1 MTILNISCARPLV
14 ARGTGSY
21 FRKGEIRKQYN
32 LQYDYNYDWNR
43 TSEQVEYKKAVW
55 LQMMETIQRLGD
67 KATAANIRAEM
78 GWGTNASRSH
88 CDYFSTLKHNGK
100 IGWRYKRVDGRQ
112 KPVYYLTNAGKNTL
126 EYALFKLPRAMD
138 AAEKRGTQRMTKEEF
153 AGMCRRRVMRKTKA
167 KIVEEATRGF

>member
-1 MTILNISCARPLV
+1 MTILNISCIRPLV

-21 FRKGEIRKQYN
+21 FRKAKIRKEYN
-32 LQYDYNYDWNR
+32 LPYDYNRDYNR

-67 KATAANIRAEM
+67 LATAANIRAEM

-88 CDYFSTLKHNGK
+88 CDYFSTLKHNGE
-100 IGWRYKRVDGRQ
+100 ISWRYKRVGGRQ
-112 KPVYYLTNAGKNTL
+112 KPVYYLTNMGKSTL
-126 EYALFKLPRAMD
+126 EYALSKLPKAMD
-138 AAEKRGTQRMTKEEF
+138 AAEKRGTKRLTKEEF
-153 AGMCRRRVMRKTKA
+153 TGMCRRRVMRKTKA

>member
-1 MTILNISCARPLV
+1 MAILNISCVRPLI
-14 ARGTGSY
+14 ARASGTS
-21 FRKGEIRKQYN
+21 FCKGDILKYYGLPYNWIRVH
-32 LQYDYNYDWNR
+32 NR

-78 GWGTNASRSH
+78 GWGTNASRNH
-88 CDYFSTLKHNGK
+88 CDYFSTLRHNGE
-100 IGWRYKRVDGRQ
+100 IAYRYTQVDGRR
-112 KPVYYLTNAGKNTL
+112 KPVYYLTNMGKSTL
-126 EYALFKLPRAMD
+126 EYGLSKLPKAMD
-138 AAEKRGTQRMTKEEF
+138 AAEKRGTQRMTEEEF